1 MIIWF
6 TGQPNSGKTTLS
18 TILLLYLNSIGKTTN
33 WIDGDSLRKLIKNT
47 DYSVKGRRHNIDV
60 AQSMAKNFALN
71 NDYVVVSVVAP
82 FRDQREHFKAN
93 NNVKEIYLK
102 SSRIRE
108 GKMVDYYEPPEENF
122 LYINT
127 DTSNIIESLESIKK
141 YINT

>member
-6 TGQPNSGKTTLS
+6 TGQPYSGKTTLS
-18 TILLLYLNSIGKTTN
+18 TILILYLSSIGKITS
-33 WIDGDSLRKLIKNT
+33 WIDGDSLRQLIKND
-47 DYSVKGRRHNIDV
+47 DYSEKGRRHNIDA
-60 AQSMAKNFALN
+60 AQTMAKTYSLN
-71 NDYVVVSVVAP
+71 NDYVVVSVVSP
-82 FRDQREHFKAN
+82 FRDQRESFKAN

-102 SSRIRE
+102 STRIRE
-108 GKMVDYYEPPEENF
+108 GRMVDYYEPPEENF